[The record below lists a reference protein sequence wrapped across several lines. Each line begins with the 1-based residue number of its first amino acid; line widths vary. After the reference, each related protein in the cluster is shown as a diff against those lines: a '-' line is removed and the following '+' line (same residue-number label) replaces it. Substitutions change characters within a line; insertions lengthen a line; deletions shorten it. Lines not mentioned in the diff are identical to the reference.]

1 MTVLITGSNKGIG
14 FEIARLFGKNSYA
27 STVII
32 TSRDI
37 ANGEKALASLKSE
50 FPNTK
55 YDLHQLDLVSES
67 SRAALVNWVKEKY
80 GSIDVLINNGGFA
93 HKAAS
98 TASPH
103 TQATETLAIN
113 FYGTKDLTN
122 AIKPLINSRIVTVAS
137 MVSRFSFAKLNEE
150 IKKEILATPTE
161 SRLVEMGDEFIK
173 LAESNSHAEKY
184 TDSTYGMSKLLIRSL
199 TERQAKN
206 WPDLKVFSG
215 CPGWCKSDMA
225 GWERPPRTAEDGAD
239 VFWWLA
245 TTDEAEILN
254 DSGSYYEQREKVG
267 WTKV

>member
-14 FEIARLFGKNSYA
+14 FEIARLFGKNNYA

-37 ANGEKALASLKSE
+37 SNGEKALASLKSE
-50 FPNTK
+50 FPSTK

-67 SRAALVNWVKEKY
+67 SRAALFNWIKENY

-113 FYGTKDLTN
+113 FYGTRDLTN
-122 AIKPLINSRIVTVAS
+122 ELKPLITSRIVTVAS
-137 MVSRFSFAKLNEE
+137 MVSRFSFAKLSED
-150 IKKEILATPTE
+150 IKQQILATPIE
-161 SRLVEMGDEFIK
+161 SRLVEMADEFIQ
-173 LAESNSHAEKY
+173 LAETNSHAEKY

-199 TERQAKN
+199 TERQARS
-206 WPDLKVFSG
+206 WPELKVFSG

-225 GWERPPRTAEDGAD
+225 GWERPPRTAEEGAD

-245 TTDEAEILN
+245 TTDEPKILN

-267 WTKV
+267 WTRL